1 MFKRVLIKVWDF
13 GFYSCINFRHFIR
26 HIIFIN
32 KTERPIGMAID
43 LQKNGIIKLKANG
56 LSEYLIPLIE
66 NPKNLNKKSE
76 EYYLIENTSNDYG
89 IKGINVDIQSEF
101 LWRYIFTK
109 ENYEILKSYY
119 RGPFYLR
126 NNPYIAIS
134 YDKESHGA
142 QNFHVDWG
150 LRQCSIMVNLT
161 DIDSSSTHM
170 EYLLGTNRRYWF
182 KHPHRLSEKFKTIVA
197 SHKSHYPHAN
207 FTTQSPKDTLFIFDA
222 GNGLHR
228 QVPGGKRIILHL
240 NFVDNLAY
248 TGWKHGWE
256 PSEAFKE
263 SYWFSEIGEKTLE
276 KISNSGIPQSF
287 FSLVLQQAKPN
298 VITPKIYS
306 KNYNL

>member
-1 MFKRVLIKVWDF
+1 MLKNALVKVWDF
-13 GFYSCINFRHFIR
+13 GFYSVVNARHFIR
-26 HIIFIN
+26 DKIFNN
-32 KTERPIGMAID
+32 KSIRPKEKAAD
-43 LQKNGIIKLKANG
+43 LQNYGIIKLQVDG
-56 LSEYLIPLIE
+56 LSEYLMPLIE
-66 NPKNLNKKSE
+66 NPENLNKKTGQ
-76 EYYLIENTSNDYG
+76 YYLIENTSNEHG

-101 LWRYIFTK
+101 LWRYIFSK
-109 ENYEILKSYY
+109 ENYEILRAYY
-119 RGPFYLR
+119 KGEFYLR

-170 EYLLGTNRRYWF
+170 EYLLGSNRRYWF
-182 KHPHRLSEKFKTIVA
+182 KHPHRLNVKFKTIVA
-197 SHKSHYPHAN
+197 TFMRLNPTAL
-207 FTTQSPKDTLFIFDA
+207 FTTASPKNTMFIFDA

-248 TGWKHGWE
+248 TGWKHGWK
-256 PSEAFKE
+256 PADAFKE
-263 SYWFSEIGEKTLE
+263 SHWFSEITEKTLE
-276 KISNSGIPQSF
+276 KITNSEIPQSF

-298 VITPKIYS
+298 LITPKIYS
-306 KNYNL
+306 KNYQ